1 MGKNPFDYY
10 NLCKYILVKPAK
22 RPSLCRLQSIRYVVY
37 RLVVEERTSISKWFY
52 VQFTVVGVRQMNV
65 KRTDK
70 VLLSHSRFGHYFCSN
85 LYGRAPRGPRAQ
97 TSKNRQN

>member
-1 MGKNPFDYY
+1 M
-10 NLCKYILVKPAK
+10 KPAK

-70 VLLSHSRFGHYFCSN
+70 VCTLMSLLEIKPASWGHKIRQSKINSRSV
-85 LYGRAPRGPRAQ
+85 AGPMGQ
-97 TSKNRQN
+97 MNRQPSV